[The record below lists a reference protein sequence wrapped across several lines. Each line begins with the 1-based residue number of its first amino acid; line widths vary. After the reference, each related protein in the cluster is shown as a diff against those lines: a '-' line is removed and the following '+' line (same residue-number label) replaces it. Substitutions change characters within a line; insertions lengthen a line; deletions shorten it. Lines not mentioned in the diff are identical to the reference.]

1 MGISGRPW
9 RTLTGRSGTRRSE
22 RSVRTP
28 SAFAVSG
35 PAKFCKAR
43 RDSDLRGIHGS
54 RPSALVL
61 LPPSQPRGAHRAR
74 ATPASRGDES
84 GKEARWAMR
93 FGNLPFNPWQSVAL
107 NFWLSI
113 LSPQSVPFNPC
124 ISNLLSQ
131 ICASRSNT
139 PALSIR
145 RSRSSAPVLKKTQ
158 MRGAPVLPA
167 PPNSS
172 GTKSTLQVRAPP
184 RNRQVATP
192 PGYRGNITSPWTE
205 NACPAAGRQA

>member
-1 MGISGRPW
+1 MGYA
-9 RTLTGRSGTRRSE
+9 
-22 RSVRTP
+22 VRQL
-28 SAFAVSG
+28 AF
-35 PAKFCKAR
+35 
-43 RDSDLRGIHGS
+43 
-54 RPSALVL
+54 
-61 LPPSQPRGAHRAR
+61 
-74 ATPASRGDES
+74 
-84 GKEARWAMR
+84 
-93 FGNLPFNPWQSVAL
+93 QSVAL
-107 NFWLSI
+107 NSWLSI
-113 LSPQSVPFNPC
+113 LSPQFLGLNPYPL
-124 ISNLLSQ
+124 ILASQ
-131 ICASRSNT
+131 ICTSRSSAPTLQRSSAPTLRSGAFDPVLSVQCFRSNT

-205 NACPAAGRQA
+205 NACPAAGRQAQIHRILGLSVH